1 MYIAILKKVS
11 ILIIIFLSFSYILF
25 SDNISSKHSLSILNS
40 TSARNRGIMDS
51 GFLTGKDSSVIF
63 INSSSLMSLIRDS
76 INLNYTLS
84 PNFKDEYLFNGSY
97 SHTDNVYAIGIGLAS
112 EINKI
117 KTYNNLEIRDKD
129 IYNGNYLINIGV
141 AYMIN
146 ENSFFGANI
155 KVVIN
160 NFDKENIFGG
170 FLDLSYMQSIFNPSF
185 KIGVGIKNF
194 GFYDKVFA
202 AIDTD
207 IITSIAY
214 AKEDSSFAVSLEYDI
229 SVPSISHRVAIGLE
243 AMIINFNK
251 LGLFNSNIDY
261 DDLPESALDEPN
273 AMQKRHLTKL
283 PSGILGRLGVGNK
296 GVSLGLSLYVDLFRL
311 DYAIVFD
318 NFNKN
323 NISHDFGLSFMF

>member
-1 MYIAILKKVS
+1 MYIAILKKVF

-117 KTYNNLEIRDKD
+117 KTYNNSGIRDKD
-129 IYNGNYLINIGV
+129 IYNGNYLINIGA

-146 ENSFFGANI
+146 ENSYIGGNI
-155 KVVIN
+155 KAVIN
-160 NFDKENIFGG
+160 NFNDYNIFGG